1 MELSRWK
8 LGGGKWF
15 ILCAKPQTVSVLS
28 ARSTNQQHPDIR
40 IPLEL
45 TVQDWSLP
53 APSHTRDETVAF
65 NQHSG
70 QSAAKTAVDGVGPIA
85 VWRVSKV
92 FAASHK
98 TLKPYFFAGPISNI
112 FFFQSTYSTKVKW
125 KGLLP
130 DQCVGVKVV
139 LYYPQYTKR
148 GRRSLSCLPVIS
160 CLKTDEYLHFR
171 AQVNFRVSQNNFCFF
186 RAKGSH
192 NLSWEKIWSINHF
205 GPKGSKIGQ
214 QVWKMVPLIP
224 EK

>member
-1 MELSRWK
+1 M
-8 LGGGKWF
+8 
-15 ILCAKPQTVSVLS
+15 AS
-28 ARSTNQQHPDIR
+28 ALLQSEESLKFLLHRIRPWSPTFSPD
-40 IPLEL
+40 
-45 TVQDWSLP
+45 QY
-53 APSHTRDETVAF
+53 
-65 NQHSG
+65 Q
-70 QSAAKTAVDGVGPIA
+70 
-85 VWRVSKV
+85 
-92 FAASHK
+92 
-98 TLKPYFFAGPISNI
+98 I

-125 KGLLP
+125 KGLLS

-160 CLKTDEYLHFR
+160 CLKPDEYLHFR

-224 EK
+224 EKWQTFKIAYFEEFLYQRKPKIIFCTLMMFAQRQVC